1 MKILENTYLCLKYPF
16 LYPRNRWDD
25 KHHNNFHWI
34 YRIWKF
40 CDNKS
45 HLPIIF
51 GYKFHK
57 DPESSDIIRNRV
69 IYDPDN
75 QLYFVLDC
83 GIIRIY
89 DKNKFVDYFDVQQ
102 HVGDKFQVTGI
113 EMSTTIGCKPIV
125 YYHVIPFEKTET
137 SYGFSYHTKT
147 ITTNKFFHLLCK
159 IVKWTEHHII
169 DPICFL
175 PTSNELNA
183 MDSGWKK
190 AFGLQMC
197 EEIKQAL
204 LKEGGLKKLLRYRI
218 VQIKEKW
225 GQLRWYDC
233 NGCKSVNQ
241 IIDKYTE
248 ISEKTCGC
256 CGKPAKYRTRGW
268 VYPYC
273 EECIKKHYGDNSYE
287 NDENI
292 EKIQS
297 S

>member
-1 MKILENTYLCLKYPF
+1 MKIFKNTFLCLKYPF

-51 GYKFHK
+51 VYKFHK
-57 DPESSDIIRNRV
+57 DPESSDIIRNHV
-69 IYDPDN
+69 IYDPDH
-75 QLYFVLDC
+75 QLYFLLDL
-83 GIIRIY
+83 GFIRIHY
-89 DKNKFVDYFDVQQ
+89 KNKFVDDFDAQQ

-113 EMSTTIGCKPIV
+113 EMSTNIVGNPIV
-125 YYHVIPFEKTET
+125 YYHVVPFEKTEI
-137 SYGFSYHTKT
+137 SHGFSCHKKT
-147 ITTNKFFHLLCK
+147 IATNKFFHYLSE
-159 IVKWTEHHII
+159 IVKWTENHII

-175 PTSNELNA
+175 PSSNELNA
-183 MDSGWKK
+183 MDSGWRK

-204 LKEGGLKKLLRYRI
+204 LKEGGLKKLLNYRI
-218 VQIKEKW
+218 LQIKEKW
-225 GQLRWYDC
+225 GQLCWYDG
-233 NGCKSVNQ
+233 NGCESVNQ

-248 ISEKTCGC
+248 ISQKTCGC
-256 CGKPAKYRTRGW
+256 CGKPAKYRTLGW

-287 NDENI
+287 NDVNI
-292 EKIQS
+292 KKI
-297 S
+297 